1 MEYLPRAAAEGLSAA
16 GKSVVDWANS
26 TSDSFASWGANVI
39 QTGAKAISGFVQ
51 NFVSGLAHAWDEF
64 VGFLKATGEKIS
76 GWWSANK
83 HWAAPVG
90 AAALAGV
97 GIGAFVLSGGA
108 AGLAAS
114 IPSMAKVALPALA
127 FADGGVV
134 RSPTLGLVGEYPGAA
149 TNPEIVSPK
158 KVLAETIRQETDFS
172 EVINAI
178 FAMGQ
183 QIVNAINENGDR
195 PINLDMEKLTSSV
208 TTMQNRRN
216 KMYGKQ
222 L

>member
-1 MEYLPRAAAEGLSAA
+1 MKG
-16 GKSVVDWANS
+16 V
-26 TSDSFASWGANVI
+26 
-39 QTGAKAISGFVQ
+39 
-51 NFVSGLAHAWDEF
+51 
-64 VGFLKATGEKIS
+64 GEKVS
-76 GWWSANK
+76 SWWSANK
-83 HWAAPVG
+83 SWAAPVG
-90 AAALAGV
+90 IAALAGV
-97 GIGAFVLSGGA
+97 GIGAFVLSGGTAGIA
-108 AGLAAS
+108 A
-114 IPSMAKVALPALA
+114 IPAMAKVALPALA

-149 TNPEIVSPK
+149 TNPEVIAPQ

-183 QIVNAINENGDR
+183 QIVNAINENGGR
-195 PINLDMEKLTSSV
+195 PINLDMGKVTSSV